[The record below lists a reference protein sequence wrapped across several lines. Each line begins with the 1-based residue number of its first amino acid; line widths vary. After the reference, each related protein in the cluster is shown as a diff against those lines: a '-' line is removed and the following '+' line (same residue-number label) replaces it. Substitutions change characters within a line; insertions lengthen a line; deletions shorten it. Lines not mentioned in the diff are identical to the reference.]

1 MNGSFV
7 VAFIVMPLIVLAM
20 GYAAVRLHEWDLD
33 RRHRND
39 PAE

>member
-20 GYAAVRLHEWDLD
+20 GYAAFRLHEWDLD

>member
-1 MNGSFV
+1 MNGSFL

>member
-1 MNGSFV
+1 MNEYAILAFV
-7 VAFIVMPLIVLAM
+7 VTPLLVVAM

>member
-1 MNGSFV
+1 MNESFV
-7 VAFIVMPLIVLAM
+7 VAFVIMPLIVLAM

>member
-1 MNGSFV
+1 MNEFALLAFV
-7 VAFIVMPLIVLAM
+7 IMPLIVLAM
-20 GYAAVRLHEWDLD
+20 GYAAMRLHEWDLD